1 MGKTQLLDVINNEH
15 KICIYWNFTELFG
28 WGGGG
33 GREGDVRRWYEV
45 VTLTLK
51 PLPHWIQGLM
61 YLKLCSSLYSFL
73 FYFLLIYTWLFLY
86 TTLKLSLTF
95 PQLLS
100 APSVQWIYGKRES
113 FFRAAVS
120 EPCARGVWCMR
131 HGDPWVTL
139 SVCFQFH
146 ISFPLPLS
154 LCSKT
159 ICTYDTLLC
168 VGCIHNVVLRKRK
181 KKKKK
186 NSLFCSVPE
195 RRAQVLAAPWGAL
208 TAREWGIVKLE
219 TLGIDGQAKKGN
231 HEFAKAIRPPPAVL
245 SPRGAPQRALG
256 TPRSLCF
263 VNGLD
268 GRASPSSLGLSL
280 TLASLFLSTPITLP
294 QDGCRAPRPG
304 GRPAQTPAGSVSIS
318 TCCL

>member
-1 MGKTQLLDVINNEH
+1 MT
-15 KICIYWNFTELFG
+15 
-28 WGGGG
+28 
-33 GREGDVRRWYEV
+33 
-45 VTLTLK
+45 
-51 PLPHWIQGLM
+51 
-61 YLKLCSSLYSFL
+61 
-73 FYFLLIYTWLFLY
+73 FLY

-208 TAREWGIVKLE
+208 TAWEWGIVKLE

-231 HEFAKAIRPPPAVL
+231 HARIHQSHSPTSCGAEPSGRPAVRFGDSSVTLLCERTGWESFTFLARTVPHSGVAFPFHPDHVATGRVPGPEAGWAPGADPRRLRLHFHVL
-245 SPRGAPQRALG
+245 SV
-256 TPRSLCF
+256 TMTF
-263 VNGLD
+263 VE
-268 GRASPSSLGLSL
+268 
-280 TLASLFLSTPITLP
+280 SLFL
-294 QDGCRAPRPG
+294 
-304 GRPAQTPAGSVSIS
+304 
-318 TCCL
+318 